1 MVSSDTYEVSEVEGC
16 DKIKVA
22 ILQVGEKAGIG
33 IAIGIGLIGSIGLS
47 IKGLFM
53 YYIRYHAQ
61 KQRPINTLMFY
72 DQVSL
77 STDIKIDA
85 IEGPKL
91 ALTCRVFNLCS

>member
-1 MVSSDTYEVSEVEGC
+1 MASRNTHEVSEDC
-16 DKIKVA
+16 DRSMVA
-22 ILQVGEKAGIG
+22 ILQVGEKAGVG

-72 DQVSL
+72 DQVS
-77 STDIKIDA
+77 TNIKIDGTKR
-85 IEGPKL
+85 IHN
-91 ALTCRVFNLCS
+91 VI

>member
-1 MVSSDTYEVSEVEGC
+1 MEVGHPVDQINMASSDTYEVSEDC
-16 DKIKVA
+16 DRSKVA
-22 ILQVGEKAGIG
+22 ILQVGKKAGVG

-72 DQVSL
+72 DQVS
-77 STDIKIDA
+77 TNIKIDETER
-85 IEGPKL
+85 IQ
-91 ALTCRVFNLCS
+91 NLI

>member
-1 MVSSDTYEVSEVEGC
+1 MVSSDTYEVSEDC
-16 DKIKVA
+16 DRSKVA
-22 ILQVGEKAGIG
+22 ILQVGEKAGVG

-72 DQVSL
+72 DQVS
-77 STDIKIDA
+77 TDIKIDA
-85 IEGPKL
+85 IEGQKL
-91 ALTCRVFNLCS
+91 VLTCRVFNLCS

>member
-1 MVSSDTYEVSEVEGC
+1 MASSDTYEASEVEGC
-16 DKIKVA
+16 DKSKVA
-22 ILQVGEKAGIG
+22 ILQVGEKAGVG

-72 DQVSL
+72 DQVR
-77 STDIKIDA
+77 TNIKID
-85 IEGPKL
+85 GTK
-91 ALTCRVFNLCS
+91 RVHNLI